1 MSLLL
6 GNQGLGHAG
15 RPSTSANVKL
25 QPRLR
30 AIRARV
36 QQTGRRVEH
45 RVVFAQAAHD
55 TAVTQPST
63 SSAAKGLPKSSVWEI
78 DFCSRPLL
86 DERGK
91 KVWELLICDPERN
104 FEYSEYFPNSKIN
117 SAELKRTI
125 ERILA
130 QAGAE
135 RPEKARFFRSQ
146 MQTII
151 TKALT
156 DCQIKAVPSRRCFTV
171 MSWINER
178 LESVYKQDP
187 RFSDKAQSL
196 FQLDLGPPE
205 ALPDALRGEQWA
217 FVQLPLGTLLQM
229 LKRVDDAEIFG
240 SGFTLGTVGLADL
253 PADILIPG
261 VVVFSRRALP
271 LAAWTNGLEIAA
283 VKADVARS
291 CLILETGVNQRW
303 KYGSWRPNE
312 DSIGEAEGWEI
323 AKQGVKGVH
332 FLAVQPDP
340 DSEELNGL
348 WLLQDCEPPTI

>member
-117 SAELKRTI
+117 SAEVSTPGVQAGVVCRTSAHAQFLA
-125 ERILA
+125 RAA
-130 QAGAE
+130 QAHHRADSCPG
-135 RPEKARFFRSQ
+135 
-146 MQTII
+146 
-151 TKALT
+151 
-156 DCQIKAVPSRRCFTV
+156 RC
-171 MSWINER
+171 
-178 LESVYKQDP
+178 
-187 RFSDKAQSL
+187 
-196 FQLDLGPPE
+196 
-205 ALPDALRGEQWA
+205 
-217 FVQLPLGTLLQM
+217 
-229 LKRVDDAEIFG
+229 
-240 SGFTLGTVGLADL
+240 
-253 PADILIPG
+253 
-261 VVVFSRRALP
+261 
-271 LAAWTNGLEIAA
+271 
-283 VKADVARS
+283 
-291 CLILETGVNQRW
+291 
-303 KYGSWRPNE
+303 
-312 DSIGEAEGWEI
+312 
-323 AKQGVKGVH
+323 
-332 FLAVQPDP
+332 
-340 DSEELNGL
+340 
-348 WLLQDCEPPTI
+348 